1 MERNRTAEQ
10 QTEVIMKLEQTWIQ
24 LEKDAIKK
32 EKHGRI
38 NVILCKMYRD
48 AFGKYSTQTSIFD
61 DFVSVA
67 SAYDRKNTL
76 EAQARNCSDASF
88 VGWRL

>member
-1 MERNRTAEQ
+1 
-10 QTEVIMKLEQTWIQ
+10 MKLEQTWIQ

-48 AFGKYSTQTSIFD
+48 TFGKYHTQTSIFD

-67 SAYDRKNTL
+67 RALDNKDKL
-76 EAQARNCSDASF
+76 EAQARNCSNHTF
-88 VGWRL
+88 IGWSL